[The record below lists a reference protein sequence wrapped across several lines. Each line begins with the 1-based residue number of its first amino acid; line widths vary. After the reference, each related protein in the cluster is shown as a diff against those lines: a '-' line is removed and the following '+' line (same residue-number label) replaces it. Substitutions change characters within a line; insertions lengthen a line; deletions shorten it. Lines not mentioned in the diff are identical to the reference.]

1 MLWPGI
7 VPSLIAVGA
16 VIAIIL
22 SKRPVDADELRAVSD
37 HWIAQH
43 RVESP

>member
-1 MLWPGI
+1 MFWP
-7 VPSLIAVGA
+7 AVVMSVVAVSA
-16 VIAIIL
+16 VIAIIRR
-22 SKRPVDADELRAVSD
+22 KRPVDADELGAVSD

>member
-1 MLWPGI
+1 M
-7 VPSLIAVGA
+7 IAPLKERA
-16 VIAIIL
+16 
-22 SKRPVDADELRAVSD
+22 VDADELGAVSD